1 MAAFWRRRAIPAVL
15 LLVVA
20 AVSGAHTP
28 VDAHSSSIV
37 PLEYTWSNACRRGG
51 INGNVK
57 WCPGPCPRDTVR
69 KNYKITTYRRGQWFK
84 FVYYRNN
91 HSGTLPAGCATLSR
105 RTLCRTRVSPSV
117 ARVGKGAV
125 LTGIRC
131 RAASCN
137 RFSLPSACRFR
148 DATHSFPSPRPAVYS
163 RQPPRRHDAA

>member
-1 MAAFWRRRAIPAVL
+1 MAALWRRRAIPAVL

-28 VDAHSSSIV
+28 VDAHSSSLV

-91 HSGTLPAGCATLSR
+91 HSGTLLAGCATLSR
-105 RTLCRTRVSPSV
+105 RSLCRTRVSPSV
-117 ARVGKGAV
+117 ARVGRGAV
-125 LTGIRC
+125 LTGKPLSRRFFAIVSPC
-131 RAASCN
+131 HLLAAFMVPPVFPCP
-137 RFSLPSACRFR
+137 RPHGLLPS
-148 DATHSFPSPRPAVYS
+148 TP
-163 RQPPRRHDAA
+163 

>member
-1 MAAFWRRRAIPAVL
+1 MAALWRRRAILAVL
-15 LLVVA
+15 LLVAA

-28 VDAHSSSIV
+28 VDAHSSSLV

-91 HSGTLPAGCATLSR
+91 HSGTLLAGCATLSR
-105 RTLCRTRVSPSV
+105 RSLCPTRLSPSV
-117 ARVGKGAV
+117 ARVGRGAV

-131 RAASCN
+131 RADL
-137 RFSLPSACRFR
+137 LPSFLPAICLPL
-148 DATHSFPSPRPAVYS
+148 SWCPPYSPAPAPTVFS
-163 RQPPRRHDAA
+163 RQTPRRHDAP